1 MEYALQ
7 NNPVVA
13 VYHPQNES
21 LGHAFANVNWAGY
34 ALRRGCR
41 RRLTSRHSF
50 LGGLTGI
57 SSAHVGISE
66 KHGDNN
72 TLAYTSRM
80 GIPFHVRDPLSP
92 PVVLTLS

>member
-34 ALRRGCR
+34 HSCYGCCV
-41 RRLTSRHSF
+41 LTLRHSF

-80 GIPFHVRDPLSP
+80 GIPFHVHVPQPHSPL
-92 PVVLTLS
+92 LS